1 MDIISIV
8 RIIFPDA
15 IQNGFVY
22 ETPCTHMYITNELMH
37 ISKISKCDQ
46 MAGNQTIER
55 IIQLGHLLKNYTGIQ
70 QINLTDTSQIYLD
83 ISCSI
88 NMSTYFILSTGE
100 SWYNRA
106 GFKSKNFEKEFNY
119 NRIIRTWTLKEYYKN
134 GLIELNKKKHNLF
147 KNISVE
153 LKKSIIK
160 RAEDYAMAYE
170 EKFFDQ
176 FKELD
181 KSASI
186 GSIFSY
192 VKENNILINC
202 TEEKSKLLV
211 RLINADF
218 NILMYDSN
226 LVYNL

>member
-22 ETPCTHMYITNELMH
+22 ETPCTHIYIKNELMH
-37 ISKISKCDQ
+37 ISKIFKCDQ

-55 IIQLGHLLKNYTGIQ
+55 IIQLGHLLKDYTGIQ
-70 QINLTDTSQIYLD
+70 QINLTDASQIYLD
-83 ISCSI
+83 NSCSI

-106 GFKSKNFEKEFNY
+106 GFKSENFENEFNH
-119 NRIIRTWTLKEYYKN
+119 NSIIRTWTLKEYCKN
-134 GLIELNKKKHNLF
+134 GLIELKKKKNNLVE
-147 KNISVE
+147 NIHE
-153 LKKSIIK
+153 NQINKIITQAEKS
-160 RAEDYAMAYE
+160 AMAYE
-170 EKFFDQ
+170 KKFFDQ
-176 FKELD
+176 FSELD

-186 GSIFSY
+186 GSIFAY
-192 VKENNILINC
+192 VKENNILIDC
-202 TEEKSKLLV
+202 TEKKSKLIV